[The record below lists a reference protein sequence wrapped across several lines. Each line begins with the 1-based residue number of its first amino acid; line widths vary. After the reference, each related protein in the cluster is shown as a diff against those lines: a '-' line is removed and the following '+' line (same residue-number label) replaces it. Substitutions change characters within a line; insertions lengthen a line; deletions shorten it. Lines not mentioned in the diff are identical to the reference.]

1 MQTFSMSCHCRKVDG
16 EIFLDNLA
24 QSLLA
29 AKQSHPEALYVL
41 KNRRFLALSAA
52 DISCTSTLMTR
63 LNLKPCSFKD
73 SLLWDSV
80 CNQV

>member
-24 QSLLA
+24 QSLLV

-41 KNRRFLALSAA
+41 KNRRFFGFERCRHFLHINSN
-52 DISCTSTLMTR
+52 DQV
-63 LNLKPCSFKD
+63 KP
-73 SLLWDSV
+73 
-80 CNQV
+80 